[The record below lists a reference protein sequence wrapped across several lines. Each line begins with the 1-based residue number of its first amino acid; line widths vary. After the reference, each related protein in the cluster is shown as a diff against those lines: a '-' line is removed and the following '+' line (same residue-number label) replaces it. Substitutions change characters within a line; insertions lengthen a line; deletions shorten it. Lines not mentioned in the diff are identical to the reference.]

1 MAVFDAPKRKDKLMK
16 TFKKGVIPLLILAL
30 LLPHFASAKQ
40 AVTITQLREQA
51 EHWQQTYQAHGREIK
66 VDITPHVPATDAVPI
81 LACRLMNP
89 QPLPDPE
96 GIYTIYQREK
106 DYILAL
112 EADGEAVTGKRGYVY
127 QTARYSH
134 FEYDKRFLPASPLT
148 LREMEQLM
156 LSALKRAGLDA
167 SKVYTP
173 LLYSLSEAVY
183 KNKDGSQDK
192 EPGMIN
198 LEYYQAIRVIPL
210 VGDFYK
216 AYGSKIPRDFYVP
229 FPTLNAYIQSDSKYS
244 IGYHSVL
251 EDIEELAA
259 DVPLVD
265 FDTIKQAVE
274 AEIMAGRLRQVFALT
289 FGYALYRDKDN
300 AKFPFTGAHRFYTLP
315 VWTVDCIHV
324 DSPKR
329 NLRDYSNWE
338 INSIDPRNV
347 LEYKRLLINAQ
358 TGELS
363 SPDTRGKNLDV
374 YQGFIPWKQ
383 GQK

>member
-1 MAVFDAPKRKDKLMK
+1 M
-16 TFKKGVIPLLILAL
+16 ILAL

-198 LEYYQAIRVIPL
+198 LEYYQAIRGIPL

-229 FPTLNAYIQSDSKYS
+229 FPTLTPISKVTAS
-244 IGYHSVL
+244 TP
-251 EDIEELAA
+251 LAIT
-259 DVPLVD
+259 VSWRILRSWRRTCLVD
-265 FDTIKQAVE
+265 FDTIKQAME
-274 AEIMAGRLRQVFALT
+274 AEIMAG
-289 FGYALYRDKDN
+289 
-300 AKFPFTGAHRFYTLP
+300 
-315 VWTVDCIHV
+315 
-324 DSPKR
+324 
-329 NLRDYSNWE
+329 
-338 INSIDPRNV
+338 
-347 LEYKRLLINAQ
+347 
-358 TGELS
+358 S
-363 SPDTRGKNLDV
+363 SP
-374 YQGFIPWKQ
+374 GFRAHLWLCPLP
-383 GQK
+383 